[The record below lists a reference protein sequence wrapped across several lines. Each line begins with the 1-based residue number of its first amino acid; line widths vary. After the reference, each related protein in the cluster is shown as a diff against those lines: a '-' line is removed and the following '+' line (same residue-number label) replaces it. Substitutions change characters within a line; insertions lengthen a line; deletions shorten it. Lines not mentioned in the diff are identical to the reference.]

1 MKQSLP
7 LLAALG
13 VSLLT
18 GGYLLGQ
25 AGSSITTAGA
35 AAAKPQR
42 LVRVSTLK
50 TVEQN
55 REFQANVNLVQ
66 QQRQAAIELNTAM
79 EKAPDA
85 KKKAEIKQ
93 QLDAMLAKLTD
104 NNEKMQKAYGFSLTR
119 NYNLE
124 IEVAHIYM
132 IVTEEEAV
140 RFEKAAAEAAKKK

>member
-1 MKQSLP
+1 MKKSLP

-13 VSLLT
+13 LSLLT

-25 AGSSITTAGA
+25 AGTAKPGA
-35 AAAKPQR
+35 AAAQSQK

-66 QQRQAAIELNTAM
+66 QQRQAAIELNSSM
-79 EKAPDA
+79 EKETDA
-85 KKKAEIKQ
+85 KKKAGFKQ
-93 QLDAMLAKLTD
+93 QLDTVLARLTE
-104 NNEKMQKAYGFSLTR
+104 NNDKMQKAYGFSLSR
-119 NYNLE
+119 NYSLE

-132 IVTEEEAV
+132 IVTDEEAV

>member
-1 MKQSLP
+1 MKKSLP

-13 VSLLT
+13 ASLLT
-18 GGYLLGQ
+18 AGYLLGQ

-35 AAAKPQR
+35 AAPKPQK

-66 QQRQAAIELNTAM
+66 QQRQAAIELNSAM
-79 EKAPDA
+79 EKATDA
-85 KKKAEIKQ
+85 KKKAEFKQ
-93 QLDAMLAKLTD
+93 QLDTVLARLTE
-104 NNEKMQKAYGFSLTR
+104 NNDKMQKAYGFSLSR
-119 NYNLE
+119 NYSLE

-132 IVTEEEAV
+132 IVTDDEAV